1 MLLRY
6 KCAVGVSILLT
17 FYFTLVPRPLRDY
30 IGENT
35 LTREA
40 SYRHANRQQARKQIA
55 SLKRKQ
61 EALEFAIFLRLRKF
75 PKLPDLTNN
84 DMESEC
90 LTSKHTSRIETSSE
104 KRSLINKG
112 KSGKCGFSISL
123 KPVKK
128 NHKLPVKQ
136 TSRKVRSPERE
147 KSKAR
152 MRGTGLVFLL
162 FLCRTENLIIQW
174 ASENV
179 LIEICHVFNI
189 YYSGVGTS

>member
-1 MLLRY
+1 MP
-6 KCAVGVSILLT
+6 A
-17 FYFTLVPRPLRDY
+17 
-30 IGENT
+30 
-35 LTREA
+35 
-40 SYRHANRQQARKQIA
+40 Q
-55 SLKRKQ
+55 
-61 EALEFAIFLRLRKF
+61 EFAIIFRLRKF

-90 LTSKHTSRIETSSE
+90 LTSEHTCRIETSSE

-136 TSRKVRSPERE
+136 TSRKERSPERE

-152 MRGTGLVFLL
+152 MRGTRLVFLL
-162 FLCRTENLIIQW
+162 FLCGTENLTIQW

-189 YYSGVGTS
+189 YYSGVGAS